1 MREAIGNGEETTV
14 TLLNYRADGR
24 PFWNQ
29 LHLSPVRDD
38 DGTLTH
44 YIGLQ
49 FDTSSEVE
57 NIEQQR
63 LAATVF
69 DSTQEGISISDPLGN
84 VISVNPAFTEI
95 TGYTHDE
102 VVGRPINELH
112 AAEELDG
119 FYDEQQQQ
127 LREHGAWQGEI
138 TYRRKDGDLCPE
150 MLTINAVCD
159 DEGRLPG
166 TGSNDRHSAQPDAQ
180 RTLPD
185 PEPPYCCQRQYRG
198 GDLPS

>member
-1 MREAIGNGEETTV
+1 VREAIGNGEETTV

-84 VISVNPAFTEI
+84 VISVNPAFT
-95 TGYTHDE
+95 
-102 VVGRPINELH
+102 
-112 AAEELDG
+112 
-119 FYDEQQQQ
+119 
-127 LREHGAWQGEI
+127 
-138 TYRRKDGDLCPE
+138 
-150 MLTINAVCD
+150 
-159 DEGRLPG
+159 
-166 TGSNDRHSAQPDAQ
+166 
-180 RTLPD
+180 
-185 PEPPYCCQRQYRG
+185 
-198 GDLPS
+198 